1 MIHIIRLLSL
11 TFLMLT
17 ASCEHETLLVENP
30 ERETVSEE
38 RYRLKSLPV
47 STHIDFRRQEDWK
60 MRKPLAKPRGYLC
73 LREQAE
79 MPG

>member
-30 ERETVSEE
+30 EGETVAEE
-38 RYRLKSLPV
+38 KVQIEIFTR
-47 STHIDFRRQEDWK
+47 THIDFRRQEDWK

>member
-1 MIHIIRLLSL
+1 MKKVIIHIIRLFSL

-30 ERETVSEE
+30 EGETVAEE
-38 RYRLKSLPV
+38 KVQIEIFTRVNSYRLPA
-47 STHIDFRRQEDWK
+47 T
-60 MRKPLAKPRGYLC
+60 RGL
-73 LREQAE
+73 EEE

>member
-1 MIHIIRLLSL
+1 MKKVMIHIIRLLSL

-38 RYRLKSLPV
+38 KVQIETFTRVNSYRLPA
-47 STHIDFRRQEDWK
+47 T
-60 MRKPLAKPRGYLC
+60 
-73 LREQAE
+73 
-79 MPG
+79 